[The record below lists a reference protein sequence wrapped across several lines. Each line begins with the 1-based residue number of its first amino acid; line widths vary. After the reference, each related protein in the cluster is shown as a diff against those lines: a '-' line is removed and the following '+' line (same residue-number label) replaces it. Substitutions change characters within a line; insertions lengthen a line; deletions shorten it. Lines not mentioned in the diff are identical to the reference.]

1 MFTNLACNELSRL
14 NIRYRSEASA
24 SKYSYYD
31 CQHHRERSCQCIKLY
46 LSYGFNARLV
56 HCTFCECLHDQT
68 KMDQYIKTLRQIY
81 KFDNRLFDNW
91 LGLVA
96 QRTGYSFNSAARGV
110 TITEYTAV
118 VVHLDR
124 NNLSIPADIMECLI
138 RAISYREEVTPM

>member
-1 MFTNLACNELSRL
+1 
-14 NIRYRSEASA
+14 
-24 SKYSYYD
+24 
-31 CQHHRERSCQCIKLY
+31 
-46 LSYGFNARLV
+46 
-56 HCTFCECLHDQT
+56 
-68 KMDQYIKTLRQIY
+68 MDQYIKTLRQIY